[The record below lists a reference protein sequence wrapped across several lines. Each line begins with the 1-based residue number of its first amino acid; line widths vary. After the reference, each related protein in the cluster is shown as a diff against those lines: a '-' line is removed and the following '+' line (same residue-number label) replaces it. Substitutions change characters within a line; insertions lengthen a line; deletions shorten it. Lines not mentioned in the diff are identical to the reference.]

1 MPSDIVPPILNGGK
15 ALDHELGP
23 NDNPLYEII
32 IEGPSST
39 NRHNFFV
46 AKDLPDHYHSA
57 MVAFNEIE
65 AVARKIAEQTKAK
78 AVVLFGSHA
87 RGQAGKDSDV
97 DLLVIA
103 ESDLPRHKR
112 SRQLHLMFKPYPFA
126 MDILVYTPSE
136 VEQERQFELSFISR
150 VLREGKRLYGQ
161 AV

>member
-1 MPSDIVPPILNGGK
+1 
-15 ALDHELGP
+15 
-23 NDNPLYEII
+23 
-32 IEGPSST
+32 
-39 NRHNFFV
+39 
-46 AKDLPDHYHSA
+46 
-57 MVAFNEIE
+57 MVAFSEIKD
-65 AVARKIAEQTKAK
+65 VARRIGQETGAE

-87 RGQAGKDSDV
+87 RGQAGMHSDV

-126 MDILVYTPSE
+126 MDILVYTPNE
-136 VEQERQFELSFISR
+136 VETEREFELSFISR

>member
-1 MPSDIVPPILNGGK
+1 
-15 ALDHELGP
+15 
-23 NDNPLYEII
+23 
-32 IEGPSST
+32 
-39 NRHNFFV
+39 
-46 AKDLPDHYHSA
+46 

-65 AVARKIAEQTKAK
+65 KVAREIGEQAKAK

-112 SRQLHLMFKPYPFA
+112 SQQLHLMFKPYPFA
-126 MDILVYTPSE
+126 MDILVYTPKE
-136 VEQERQFELSFISR
+136 VETEREFELSFISR
-150 VLREGKRLYGQ
+150 VLREGKGLYGQ

>member
-1 MPSDIVPPILNGGK
+1 MQ
-15 ALDHELGP
+15 
-23 NDNPLYEII
+23 
-32 IEGPSST
+32 GPSSS
-39 NRHNFFV
+39 NRFHFFI
-46 AKDLPDHYHSA
+46 AKELLGRYHSP

-65 AVARKIAEQTKAK
+65 TVARKIAEKTEAK
-78 AVVLFGSHA
+78 AVVLFGSYA

-126 MDILVYTPSE
+126 MDILVYTPKE

-150 VLREGKRLYGQ
+150 VLREGKRLYGH
-161 AV
+161 AI